1 MGRYRK
7 SMKDSLREA
16 RLYGIEETTSYPPN
30 EINKKKH
37 AAYKDPKRGEH
48 EIIKKEDDDP
58 SVSDIS
64 KGLKIDKKTVKK
76 VMGEKLD
83 ALISEG
89 PNDQQIKTLKTIME
103 PHRGGKI
110 SADGG
115 LKLIKMM
122 DKFKR
127 KEDLVDLFKADIPF
141 VSALAAGRLIRDHGM
156 SGSQVNKLKEEL
168 EEGYTDAR
176 TKAYREHRAKLDAA
190 RAKRLEQKKSKLSQ
204 KVQENIMDFNREI
217 YLEENNMNVLK
228 DIVLKKSAKPVK
240 FKDGSMK
247 VDLFTAS
254 AITQVYNKVNMDNK
268 KKLENM
274 VNGTKKQFQ
283 TMSGKIMKMV
293 GK

>member
-1 MGRYRK
+1 MTISWKEVSPYSGQPVEEDAPTNFAGQG
-7 SMKDSLREA
+7 SGVALPPDA
-16 RLYGIEETTSYPPN
+16 RM
-30 EINKKKH
+30 KKK
-37 AAYKDPKRGEH
+37 KQ
-48 EIIKKEDDDP
+48 
-58 SVSDIS
+58 
-64 KGLKIDKKTVKK
+64 
-76 VMGEKLD
+76 KL
-83 ALISEG
+83 
-89 PNDQQIKTLKTIME
+89 
-103 PHRGGKI
+103 
-110 SADGG
+110 
-115 LKLIKMM
+115 
-122 DKFKR
+122 
-127 KEDLVDLFKADIPF
+127 
-141 VSALAAGRLIRDHGM
+141 LA
-156 SGSQVNKLKEEL
+156 
-168 EEGYTDAR
+168 AR